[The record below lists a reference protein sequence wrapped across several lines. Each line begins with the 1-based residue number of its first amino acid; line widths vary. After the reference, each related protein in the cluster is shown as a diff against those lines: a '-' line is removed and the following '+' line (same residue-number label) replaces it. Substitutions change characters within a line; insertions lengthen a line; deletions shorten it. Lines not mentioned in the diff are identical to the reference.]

1 MNSPSISLK
10 PRFDLFR
17 FVFPLTFFPQHVIDK
32 YKKIMDSNQSLFT
45 SPVDYINESI
55 IGVTIPGISDLIV
68 TQPQISHNASPDIH
82 VGLGKLRVEPKRD
95 QSYLSAENIL
105 TKIENTFTV
114 KMRKNQGLY
123 NYFMMYETILHHYD
137 KRAEYERKPIDNFV
151 IDIMNE
157 TGSVTTKVILK
168 QPVVSSIE
176 GLEFSYNKIERQGEE
191 FNVTF
196 SYNNIDFE
204 FLPYTKVETPEFIYE
219 N

>member
-1 MNSPSISLK
+1 M
-10 PRFDLFR
+10 
-17 FVFPLTFFPQHVIDK
+17 TFFPQHVIDK
-32 YKKIMDSNQSLFT
+32 YKNLMDGNQSLFT

-68 TQPQISHNASPDIH
+68 TQPQISHNASPDMH

-204 FLPYTKVETPEFIYE
+204 FLPYTKVETPEFIYK